1 MEKENKMLDIIKKIA
16 LVKKEASKACN
27 QIAYYEFEQ
36 DVNKLT
42 DKLVDLYE
50 GNLALLYQKS
60 LKEMRELEGEDSDF
74 EHPHIVADCLLISF
88 IRELG
93 FIELADSYDRVGKW
107 YS

>member
-1 MEKENKMLDIIKKIA
+1 MEKENDMLDVIKEIA
-16 LVKKEASKACN
+16 LAKKDARKACN

-36 DVNKLT
+36 DVKKLT

-50 GNLALLYQKS
+50 GNLALYQKL
-60 LKEMRELEGEDSDF
+60 LKEMRELEDEDFDF
-74 EHPHIVADCLLISF
+74 EHSHIVADGLLTSF

-93 FIELADSYDRVGKW
+93 FAELADSYDRVGKW

>member
-1 MEKENKMLDIIKKIA
+1 MIEKENNMLDVIKKIA
-16 LVKKEASKACN
+16 LTEKEAMKACN

-36 DVNKLT
+36 DVKRLT

-50 GNLALLYQKS
+50 GNLALYQKL
-60 LKEMRELEGEDSDF
+60 LKEMRELEDEDFDF
-74 EHPHIVADCLLISF
+74 EYSHSKADGLLASF

-93 FIELADSYDRVGKW
+93 FAELADSYNRVGKW

>member
-1 MEKENKMLDIIKKIA
+1 MLDVIKKIA
-16 LVKKEASKACN
+16 LTKKDARKACN

-36 DVNKLT
+36 KINKLT

-50 GNLALLYQKS
+50 GNLALYQKS
-60 LKEMRELEGEDSDF
+60 LKEMRKLEDDEDSDF
-74 EHPHIVADCLLISF
+74 EYSHIEADGLLTSF

-93 FIELADSYDRVGKW
+93 FSELADSYDRVGKW